1 LVGEG
6 VLPTKY
12 YGDHWRMIVE
22 AVPLALSLHLVIVLF
37 IFSIDRKNPVVR
49 LESLPPASA
58 SLTNVVLIVFSAAF
72 LTLSVLSGDRW
83 DYTVYLAQWIDV
95 LEARDPWNFVQ
106 SRNPNAYGP
115 LFNLLA
121 PLVWLNL
128 LANKLLFAFA
138 YLVYVIWLIKD
149 FGPRCG
155 LV

>member
-1 LVGEG
+1 
-6 VLPTKY
+6 
-12 YGDHWRMIVE
+12 
-22 AVPLALSLHLVIVLF
+22 
-37 IFSIDRKNPVVR
+37 
-49 LESLPPASA
+49 LPPASA

-72 LTLSVLSGDRW
+72 LALSVLSGDRW

-121 PLVWLNL
+121 SLVWLNL

-155 LV
+155 LVTLSWPWMLLLLFNPFPWWQIAYLGYFDILVGVACVAAVHWRVRNK